1 MLYVPDTHTLV
12 WYLTADQ
19 RLGEQAR
26 EALAS
31 VDRGE
36 ARALIPIIVLTEILY
51 LEEKRRIHIRL
62 EELLRY
68 LQQHSQYD
76 IVPYTLDLLMAVRE
90 INDIP
95 ELHDRIIAAT
105 ARRHDAIVLTR
116 DPAIA
121 GSSSVKTLW

>member
-19 RLGEQAR
+19 RLGKQAR

-51 LEEKRRIHIRL
+51 LEEKGRIHIRL

-68 LQQHSQYD
+68 LQQHSQYN

-90 INDIP
+90 IGDIP

-116 DPAIA
+116 DPAIV

>member
-19 RLGEQAR
+19 RLGKQAR

-51 LEEKRRIHIRL
+51 LEEKGRIHIRL

-68 LQQHSQYD
+68 LQQHSQYN
-76 IVPYTLDLLMAVRE
+76 IVPYTLDLLMAIRE
-90 INDIP
+90 IGDIP

-116 DPAIA
+116 DPAIV

>member
-19 RLGEQAR
+19 RLGKQAL

-36 ARALIPIIVLTEILY
+36 ARALVPIIVLTEILY
-51 LEEKRRIHIRL
+51 LEEKGRILVRL
-62 EELLRY
+62 GELLRY

-76 IVPYTLDLLMAVRE
+76 IVPYNLDLLMAVRE
-90 INDIP
+90 IGDIP

-105 ARRHDAIVLTR
+105 ARQYDAIVLTR
-116 DPAIA
+116 DPVIA